1 MLAEI
6 VFEKINFGKQFR
18 IHNIFHMGH
27 AATKPDKV
35 NIGITKDLRF
45 LAKTIFIS
53 SRNCQNT
60 LGKICFFIGPNYF
73 LLLAQIGRNYFKV
86 V

>member
-1 MLAEI
+1 MNA
-6 VFEKINFGKQFR
+6 K
-18 IHNIFHMGH
+18 NIGHMQQ
-27 AATKPDKV
+27 APDK
-35 NIGITKDLRF
+35 KLRF
-45 LAKTIFIS
+45 PAKTIFIS

-73 LLLAQIGRNYFKV
+73 LLLAQIGQNYFKV